1 MCPIRICLKSGISK
15 LASKKIFMIRVS
27 KTYNELTS
35 NTAKN
40 VVKSSTFA
48 CRTLIVIVTFIV
60 VWINSFGLLF
70 TTCPSPK
77 EKTVRVIKN
86 DKEDKKQNKNL
97 IQLHFESQPLL

>member
-15 LASKKIFMIRVS
+15 LAPKKNFVIPAVKIS
-27 KTYNELTS
+27 ELLTS

-40 VVKSSTFA
+40 IVKSSTFA
-48 CRTLIVIVTFIV
+48 RRTLIVRVTFIV
-60 VWINSFGLLF
+60 VWIDSFRLLF
-70 TTCPSPK
+70 TTVSSPK

-97 IQLHFESQPLL
+97 IQLHFALQLLL